1 MADDFCNIMKSGASV
16 NFYMLH
22 GGTNFGF
29 MAGANWFEPKK
40 ESDGFFKG
48 GYKSDITSYGRS
60 LTFISSPVRKYRKSY
75 CSHHGIG
82 VRVAQMLKFLVK
94 VFVSLYLLNF
104 FMDQVDTFHVGRYWS

>member
-60 LTFISSPVRKYRKSY
+60 LPFISLRSY
-75 CSHHGIG
+75 PGIG
-82 VRVAQMLKFLVK
+82 VRVAKMLKFLVK
-94 VFVSLYLLNF
+94 VFVSL
-104 FMDQVDTFHVGRYWS
+104 